1 MAAKLI
7 ETMKS
12 AAYFLLMAICLLSC
26 KSEPTEFISLQG
38 YVRYIEPEHSIRAQ
52 FTIKSGVDSLH
63 LTADTSARKL
73 TFQNQVLE
81 RKSYF
86 QGYRY
91 QLDEVADRT
100 EQIFVNLDREAGTP
114 IGGRYD
120 FPNANIQSIQYLD
133 STSRDITINWEGND
147 KNQDA
152 QILCMIIDQAD
163 HAVTFPAKASNQK
176 PIRIPGED
184 QEELQK
190 GMGKIYLIRQSWI
203 KQIDATSIL
212 NIQTEYYSKEF
223 AFEIR

>member
-1 MAAKLI
+1 
-7 ETMKS
+7 MKS
-12 AAYFLLMAICLLSC
+12 ATYFLLMAIGLLSC
-26 KSEPTEFISLQG
+26 KLEPTEFISLQG
-38 YVRYIEPEHSIRAQ
+38 YVRYIEPEHSIRGQ
-52 FTIKSGVDSLH
+52 FTIKSGMDSLH
-63 LTADTSARKL
+63 LTADTIARKL
-73 TFQNQVLE
+73 AFQNQILE

-100 EQIFVNLDREAGTP
+100 ELIFVNLERADGKP
-114 IGGRYD
+114 IGGRYE
-120 FPNANIQSIQYLD
+120 FPHASIQSVQYLD
-133 STSRDITINWEGND
+133 STSRDITVNWEGNE

-152 QILCMIIDQAD
+152 QILCMIIDEAN
-163 HAVTFPAKASNQK
+163 HAVTFPANTSSQK
-176 PIRIPGED
+176 PIRIPAED